1 VVDWRGQRR
10 RRVHSAREAKGKDG
24 SMSGYH
30 EVYRPDLYINFGMT
44 LTLALLSQM
53 ASSNF

>member
-30 EVYRPDLYINFGMT
+30 EVYRPDFYWDIFRNFYWT
-44 LTLALLSQM
+44 SD
-53 ASSNF
+53 